1 MIPSKIFPLKKKAF
15 ITQGNLKVIIGLN
28 SYNRNIQK
36 LSFKSVMSLA
46 IEYRTIGI
54 NINTTPNPDVKKDI
68 QKMNGVSKEFLEKEF
83 PNYYQNKNTNI
94 ALQCQNL
101 INIYG
106 KKGWEHYFQGQIGN
120 LILFY
125 FKRDVDSDRSKI
137 NYKLSS
143 QEESLIQSLD
153 ESQRP

>member
-1 MIPSKIFPLKKKAF
+1 MYYFNFTI
-15 ITQGNLKVIIGLN
+15 
-28 SYNRNIQK
+28 
-36 LSFKSVMSLA
+36 MSNV

-54 NINTTPNPDVKKDI
+54 NINLTPPPNVKKDAEKI
-68 QKMNGVSKEFLEKEF
+68 QGVSKEFMEKEF
-83 PNYYQNKNTNI
+83 PDYYQNKSTNI

-106 KKGWEHYFQGQIGN
+106 KRGWEHYFQGQIGN

-125 FKRDVDSDRSKI
+125 FKRDIESVENQIEYR
-137 NYKLSS
+137 LTP

-153 ESQRP
+153 KSQRP

>member
-1 MIPSKIFPLKKKAF
+1 MS
-15 ITQGNLKVIIGLN
+15 
-28 SYNRNIQK
+28 
-36 LSFKSVMSLA
+36 SV

-54 NINTTPNPDVKKDI
+54 NINLTTPPNVKKDAEKI
-68 QKMNGVSKEFLEKEF
+68 QGVSKEFMEKEF
-83 PNYYQNKNTNI
+83 PDYYQNKSTNI

-106 KKGWEHYFQGQIGN
+106 KRGWEHYFQGQIGN

-125 FKRDVDSDRSKI
+125 FKRDIESVGNQI
-137 NYKLSS
+137 EYILTP

-153 ESQRP
+153 KSQRP

>member
-1 MIPSKIFPLKKKAF
+1 MNYVPL
-15 ITQGNLKVIIGLN
+15 ISSPMN
-28 SYNRNIQK
+28 Y
-36 LSFKSVMSLA
+36 A

-54 NINTTPNPDVKKDI
+54 NINLTPPPDVKKDAEKI
-68 QKMNGVSKEFLEKEF
+68 KGVSKEFMEKEF
-83 PNYYQNKNTNI
+83 PDYYQNKSTNI

-106 KKGWEHYFQGQIGN
+106 KRGWEHYFQGQIGN

-125 FKRDVDSDRSKI
+125 FKRNVASTIEEIK
-137 NYKLSS
+137 YELTP

>member
-1 MIPSKIFPLKKKAF
+1 MS
-15 ITQGNLKVIIGLN
+15 
-28 SYNRNIQK
+28 
-36 LSFKSVMSLA
+36 SV

-54 NINTTPNPDVKKDI
+54 NINLTPPPDVNKDAE
-68 QKMNGVSKEFLEKEF
+68 KMQGVSKEFMQKEF
-83 PNYYQNKNTNI
+83 PDYYQNKSTNI

-125 FKRDVDSDRSKI
+125 FKRNVDSDRSKI

-143 QEESLIQSLD
+143 YEESLIQSLD
-153 ESQRP
+153 VSQRP

>member
-1 MIPSKIFPLKKKAF
+1 
-15 ITQGNLKVIIGLN
+15 
-28 SYNRNIQK
+28 
-36 LSFKSVMSLA
+36 MSCV

-54 NINTTPNPDVKKDI
+54 NINLTPPPNIKKDAEKI
-68 QKMNGVSKEFLEKEF
+68 KVVSKEFMEKEF
-83 PNYYQNKNTNI
+83 PNYYQSKNTNI

-125 FKRDVDSDRSKI
+125 FKREAESVK
-137 NYKLSS
+137 NQVEYKLTPM
-143 QEESLIQSLD
+143 EESLIQSLD

>member
-1 MIPSKIFPLKKKAF
+1 MLCAF
-15 ITQGNLKVIIGLN
+15 NFILM
-28 SYNRNIQK
+28 S
-36 LSFKSVMSLA
+36 SVF
-46 IEYRTIGI
+46 EYRTIGI
-54 NINTTPNPDVKKDI
+54 NINLTPPPDVKKDAEKI
-68 QKMNGVSKEFLEKEF
+68 QGVSKEFMEKEF
-83 PNYYQNKNTNI
+83 PDYYKNKSTNI

-125 FKRDVDSDRSKI
+125 FKRDIESVGNQI
-137 NYKLSS
+137 EYILTP

-153 ESQRP
+153 KSQRT

>member
-1 MIPSKIFPLKKKAF
+1 
-15 ITQGNLKVIIGLN
+15 
-28 SYNRNIQK
+28 
-36 LSFKSVMSLA
+36 MSNV

-54 NINTTPNPDVKKDI
+54 NINLTPPPNVKKDAEKI
-68 QKMNGVSKEFLEKEF
+68 QGVSKEFMEKEF
-83 PNYYQNKNTNI
+83 PDYYQNKSTNI

-106 KKGWEHYFQGQIGN
+106 KRGWEHYFQGQIGN

-125 FKRDVDSDRSKI
+125 FKRDIESVGNQI
-137 NYKLSS
+137 EYVLTP

-153 ESQRP
+153 KSQRP

>member
-1 MIPSKIFPLKKKAF
+1 
-15 ITQGNLKVIIGLN
+15 
-28 SYNRNIQK
+28 
-36 LSFKSVMSLA
+36 MSNV

-54 NINTTPNPDVKKDI
+54 NINLTSPPNVKKDAEKI
-68 QKMNGVSKEFLEKEF
+68 QGISKEFMEKEF
-83 PNYYQNKNTNI
+83 PDYYQNKNTNI

-106 KKGWEHYFQGQIGN
+106 KRGWEHYFQGQIGN

-125 FKRDVDSDRSKI
+125 FKRDIESVENQI
-137 NYKLSS
+137 EYILTP

-153 ESQRP
+153 KSQRP

>member
-1 MIPSKIFPLKKKAF
+1 
-15 ITQGNLKVIIGLN
+15 
-28 SYNRNIQK
+28 
-36 LSFKSVMSLA
+36 MSNV

-54 NINTTPNPDVKKDI
+54 NINLTPPPNVKKDAEKI
-68 QKMNGVSKEFLEKEF
+68 QGVSKEFMEKEF
-83 PNYYQNKNTNI
+83 PDYYQNKSTNI

-106 KKGWEHYFQGQIGN
+106 KRGWEHYFQGQIGN

-125 FKRDVDSDRSKI
+125 FKRNIESVGNQI
-137 NYKLSS
+137 EYILTP

-153 ESQRP
+153 KSQRP

>member
-1 MIPSKIFPLKKKAF
+1 
-15 ITQGNLKVIIGLN
+15 
-28 SYNRNIQK
+28 
-36 LSFKSVMSLA
+36 MSNV

-54 NINTTPNPDVKKDI
+54 NINLTPPPNVKKDAEKI
-68 QKMNGVSKEFLEKEF
+68 QGVSKEFMEKEF
-83 PNYYQNKNTNI
+83 PDYYQNKSTNI

-106 KKGWEHYFQGQIGN
+106 KRGWEHYFQGQIGN

-125 FKRDVDSDRSKI
+125 FKRDLESVGNQI
-137 NYKLSS
+137 EYILTP

-153 ESQRP
+153 KSQRP

>member
-1 MIPSKIFPLKKKAF
+1 MS
-15 ITQGNLKVIIGLN
+15 
-28 SYNRNIQK
+28 
-36 LSFKSVMSLA
+36 SV

-54 NINTTPNPDVKKDI
+54 NINLTPPPNVKKDAEKI
-68 QKMNGVSKEFLEKEF
+68 QGVSQEFMEKEF
-83 PNYYQNKNTNI
+83 PDYYQNKSSNI

-106 KKGWEHYFQGQIGN
+106 KRGWEHYFQGQIGN

-125 FKRDVDSDRSKI
+125 FKRNVASSI
-137 NYKLSS
+137 NEIKYELTP

>member
-1 MIPSKIFPLKKKAF
+1 
-15 ITQGNLKVIIGLN
+15 
-28 SYNRNIQK
+28 
-36 LSFKSVMSLA
+36 MSNV

-54 NINTTPNPDVKKDI
+54 NINLTTPPNVNKDVEKI
-68 QKMNGVSKEFLEKEF
+68 QGVSKEFMEKEF
-83 PNYYQNKNTNI
+83 PDYYQNKNTNI

-106 KKGWEHYFQGQIGN
+106 KRGWEHYFQGQIGN

-125 FKRDVDSDRSKI
+125 FKRNAESVK
-137 NYKLSS
+137 NQTEGKLTPE
-143 QEESLIQSLD
+143 EESLIQSLN

>member
-1 MIPSKIFPLKKKAF
+1 MQSKIFPLKRKAF
-15 ITQGNLKVIIGLN
+15 ITQENLKVIIGLN

-54 NINTTPNPDVKKDI
+54 NINTTPNPDIKKDI
-68 QKMNGVSKEFLEKEF
+68 QKMDGVSKEFLEKEF

-125 FKRDVDSDRSKI
+125 FKRNVDSDRSKI

-143 QEESLIQSLD
+143 YEESLIQSLD

>member
-1 MIPSKIFPLKKKAF
+1 
-15 ITQGNLKVIIGLN
+15 
-28 SYNRNIQK
+28 
-36 LSFKSVMSLA
+36 MSNV

-54 NINTTPNPDVKKDI
+54 NINLTPPPNVKKDAEKI
-68 QKMNGVSKEFLEKEF
+68 QGVSKEFMEKEF
-83 PNYYQNKNTNI
+83 PDYYQNKSTNI

-106 KKGWEHYFQGQIGN
+106 KRGWEHYFQGQIGN

-125 FKRDVDSDRSKI
+125 FKRDLESI
-137 NYKLSS
+137 GNQIEYELTP

>member
-1 MIPSKIFPLKKKAF
+1 
-15 ITQGNLKVIIGLN
+15 
-28 SYNRNIQK
+28 
-36 LSFKSVMSLA
+36 MSIV

-54 NINTTPNPDVKKDI
+54 NINLTPPPNVKKDAEKI
-68 QKMNGVSKEFLEKEF
+68 QGVSKEFMEKEF
-83 PNYYQNKNTNI
+83 PDYYQNKSTNI

-106 KKGWEHYFQGQIGN
+106 KRGWEHYFQGQIGN

-125 FKRDVDSDRSKI
+125 FKRDIESVGNQI
-137 NYKLSS
+137 EYILTP

-153 ESQRP
+153 KSQRP

>member
-1 MIPSKIFPLKKKAF
+1 MQILRLELIYINNVKTYNVSMPLTL
-15 ITQGNLKVIIGLN
+15 ILM
-28 SYNRNIQK
+28 S
-36 LSFKSVMSLA
+36 SV

-54 NINTTPNPDVKKDI
+54 NINSTPPPDVKKDAEKI
-68 QKMNGVSKEFLEKEF
+68 QGVSKEFMEKEF
-83 PNYYQNKNTNI
+83 PDYYQNKSSNI

-106 KKGWEHYFQGQIGN
+106 KRGWEHYFQGQIGN

-125 FKRDVDSDRSKI
+125 FKRNVESVKNQID
-137 NYKLSS
+137 YKLTPS
-143 QEESLIQSLD
+143 EESLIQSLD

>member
-1 MIPSKIFPLKKKAF
+1 MNNVF
-15 ITQGNLKVIIGLN
+15 
-28 SYNRNIQK
+28 
-36 LSFKSVMSLA
+36 
-46 IEYRTIGI
+46 EYRTIGI
-54 NINTTPNPDVKKDI
+54 NINLTSPPDVKKDAEKI
-68 QKMNGVSKEFLEKEF
+68 QGVSKEFMKKEF

-106 KKGWEHYFQGQIGN
+106 KRGWEHYFQGQIGN

-125 FKRDVDSDRSKI
+125 FKRNVDSIINEI
-137 NYKLSS
+137 NYELTP

-153 ESQRP
+153 QSQRP

>member
-1 MIPSKIFPLKKKAF
+1 
-15 ITQGNLKVIIGLN
+15 
-28 SYNRNIQK
+28 
-36 LSFKSVMSLA
+36 MSNV

-54 NINTTPNPDVKKDI
+54 NINLTPPPDVKKDAEKI
-68 QKMNGVSKEFLEKEF
+68 QGVSKEFMEKEF
-83 PNYYQNKNTNI
+83 PDYYQNKSTNI

-106 KKGWEHYFQGQIGN
+106 KRGWEHYFQGQIGN

-125 FKRDVDSDRSKI
+125 FKRDIESVENQI
-137 NYKLSS
+137 EYILTP
-143 QEESLIQSLD
+143 QEESLIQSLN

>member
-1 MIPSKIFPLKKKAF
+1 
-15 ITQGNLKVIIGLN
+15 
-28 SYNRNIQK
+28 
-36 LSFKSVMSLA
+36 MSCL

-54 NINTTPNPDVKKDI
+54 NINLTPPPNVKKDAEKI
-68 QKMNGVSKEFLEKEF
+68 QGVSKEFMEKEF
-83 PNYYQNKNTNI
+83 PDYYQNKSSNI

-106 KKGWEHYFQGQIGN
+106 KSGWEHYFQGQIGN

-125 FKRDVDSDRSKI
+125 FKRNKDSFNNEIK
-137 NYKLSS
+137 YELTP
-143 QEESLIQSLD
+143 EEERLIQSLD

>member
-1 MIPSKIFPLKKKAF
+1 
-15 ITQGNLKVIIGLN
+15 
-28 SYNRNIQK
+28 
-36 LSFKSVMSLA
+36 MSNV

-54 NINTTPNPDVKKDI
+54 NINLTPPPNVKKDAEKI
-68 QKMNGVSKEFLEKEF
+68 QGVSKEFMEKEF

-106 KKGWEHYFQGQIGN
+106 KRGWEHYFQGQIGN

-125 FKRDVDSDRSKI
+125 FKRDIESVGNQI
-137 NYKLSS
+137 EYVLTP

-153 ESQRP
+153 KSQRP

>member
-1 MIPSKIFPLKKKAF
+1 
-15 ITQGNLKVIIGLN
+15 
-28 SYNRNIQK
+28 
-36 LSFKSVMSLA
+36 MSNT

-54 NINTTPNPDVKKDI
+54 NINLTPPPNVKNDVERI
-68 QKMNGVSKEFLEKEF
+68 QGVSKEFMEKEF
-83 PNYYQNKNTNI
+83 PDYYQNKSTNI

-106 KKGWEHYFQGQIGN
+106 KRGWEHYFQGQIGN

-125 FKRDVDSDRSKI
+125 FKRDIESVGNQI
-137 NYKLSS
+137 EYVLTP

>member
-1 MIPSKIFPLKKKAF
+1 
-15 ITQGNLKVIIGLN
+15 
-28 SYNRNIQK
+28 
-36 LSFKSVMSLA
+36 MSIA

-54 NINTTPNPDVKKDI
+54 NINTAPIPDIKKDI
-68 QKMNGVSKEFLEKEF
+68 QKMDGVSKEFLEKEF

-106 KKGWEHYFQGQIGN
+106 KRGWEHYFQGQIGN

-125 FKRDVDSDRSKI
+125 FKRNTDSDK
-137 NYKLSS
+137 S
-143 QEESLIQSLD
+143 QVNSILTPLEESLIQSLD

>member
-1 MIPSKIFPLKKKAF
+1 
-15 ITQGNLKVIIGLN
+15 
-28 SYNRNIQK
+28 
-36 LSFKSVMSLA
+36 MSIV

-54 NINTTPNPDVKKDI
+54 NKNLTPPPNVKKDAEKI
-68 QKMNGVSKEFLEKEF
+68 QGVSKEFMEKEF
-83 PNYYQNKNTNI
+83 PVYYQNKSSNI

-125 FKRDVDSDRSKI
+125 FKRNKDSLNKEI
-137 NYKLSS
+137 NYELTPE
-143 QEESLIQSLD
+143 EESLIQSLD

>member
-1 MIPSKIFPLKKKAF
+1 MYYFNFTI
-15 ITQGNLKVIIGLN
+15 
-28 SYNRNIQK
+28 
-36 LSFKSVMSLA
+36 MSNV

-54 NINTTPNPDVKKDI
+54 NINLTPPPNVKKDAEKI
-68 QKMNGVSKEFLEKEF
+68 QGVSKEFMEKEF
-83 PNYYQNKNTNI
+83 PDYYQNKSTNI

-106 KKGWEHYFQGQIGN
+106 KRGWEHYFQGQIGN

-125 FKRDVDSDRSKI
+125 FKRDIESFENQI
-137 NYKLSS
+137 EYKLTP

>member
-1 MIPSKIFPLKKKAF
+1 
-15 ITQGNLKVIIGLN
+15 
-28 SYNRNIQK
+28 
-36 LSFKSVMSLA
+36 MSNV

-54 NINTTPNPDVKKDI
+54 NINLTSPPNVKKDAEKI
-68 QKMNGVSKEFLEKEF
+68 QGVSKEFMEKEF
-83 PNYYQNKNTNI
+83 PDYYQNKSTNI

-106 KKGWEHYFQGQIGN
+106 KRGWEHYFQGQIGN

-125 FKRDVDSDRSKI
+125 FKRDIESVGNQI
-137 NYKLSS
+137 EYILTP

>member
-1 MIPSKIFPLKKKAF
+1 MS
-15 ITQGNLKVIIGLN
+15 
-28 SYNRNIQK
+28 
-36 LSFKSVMSLA
+36 SFF
-46 IEYRTIGI
+46 EYRTIGI
-54 NINTTPNPDVKKDI
+54 NINLTPPPNVKKDAEKI
-68 QKMNGVSKEFLEKEF
+68 QGVSKEFMEKEF
-83 PNYYQNKNTNI
+83 PDYYQNKSTNI

-106 KKGWEHYFQGQIGN
+106 KRGWEHYFQGQIGN

-125 FKRDVDSDRSKI
+125 FKRGIESVENQI
-137 NYKLSS
+137 EYKLTP

>member
-1 MIPSKIFPLKKKAF
+1 
-15 ITQGNLKVIIGLN
+15 
-28 SYNRNIQK
+28 
-36 LSFKSVMSLA
+36 MSIS

-54 NINTTPNPDVKKDI
+54 NINTTPTSDVKKDI
-68 QKMNGVSKEFLEKEF
+68 QKIDGVSKEFLEKEF

-106 KKGWEHYFQGQIGN
+106 KRGWEHYFQGQIGN

-125 FKRDVDSDRSKI
+125 FKRNADSDKSKLK
-137 NYKLSS
+137 YKLSPY
-143 QEESLIQSLD
+143 EESLIQSLD
-153 ESQRP
+153 EFQRP

>member
-1 MIPSKIFPLKKKAF
+1 MSIIF
-15 ITQGNLKVIIGLN
+15 
-28 SYNRNIQK
+28 
-36 LSFKSVMSLA
+36 
-46 IEYRTIGI
+46 EYRTIGI
-54 NINTTPNPDVKKDI
+54 NINLTPPPNVKNDAEKI
-68 QKMNGVSKEFLEKEF
+68 QGVSKEFMEKEF
-83 PNYYQNKNTNI
+83 PDYYQNKSTNI

-106 KKGWEHYFQGQIGN
+106 KRGWEHYFQGQIGN

-125 FKRDVDSDRSKI
+125 FKRDIESVENQI
-137 NYKLSS
+137 EYKLTP

>member
-1 MIPSKIFPLKKKAF
+1 MS
-15 ITQGNLKVIIGLN
+15 
-28 SYNRNIQK
+28 
-36 LSFKSVMSLA
+36 SVF
-46 IEYRTIGI
+46 EYRTIGI
-54 NINTTPNPDVKKDI
+54 NINLTPPPDVKKDAEKI
-68 QKMNGVSKEFLEKEF
+68 QGVSKEFMEKEF
-83 PNYYQNKNTNI
+83 PDYYKNKSTNI

-125 FKRDVDSDRSKI
+125 FKRDIESVGNQI
-137 NYKLSS
+137 EYILTP

-153 ESQRP
+153 KSQRP

>member
-1 MIPSKIFPLKKKAF
+1 
-15 ITQGNLKVIIGLN
+15 
-28 SYNRNIQK
+28 
-36 LSFKSVMSLA
+36 MSLA

-54 NINTTPNPDVKKDI
+54 NINTTPTPDVKKDI
-68 QKMNGVSKEFLEKEF
+68 QKMDGVSKEFLEKEF

-106 KKGWEHYFQGQIGN
+106 KKGWEHYFQGQLAN

-125 FKRDVDSDRSKI
+125 FKRDVDSDRSHI
-137 NYKLSS
+137 NYKLTS
-143 QEESLIQSLD
+143 QEETLIQSLD